1 MKPFNTAYTVLKYN
15 TNIVPSAHI
24 EQAQDQM
31 MNDGSWDEK
40 GNFSFPPQGT
50 PDPSQNPHGMRLA
63 INRGPPGDMGQ
74 RSHEKINQ
82 FRERPQRQYVN
93 PVGPTKLVP
102 TNFSTAEQHRNRPH
116 GPEYGYFTQAEPP
129 FDTSGKR
136 VEGTSDAEH
145 ASNRRQWAKL
155 SREELAEHS
164 AQREL
169 QPQVGDIH
177 IPRGEDMSDP
187 AFQKAWK
194 VMLR

>member
-15 TNIVPSAHI
+15 TNIVPGAHI

-93 PVGPTKLVP
+93 PDGDPNIALP

-116 GPEYGYFTQAEPP
+116 G
-129 FDTSGKR
+129 
-136 VEGTSDAEH
+136 
-145 ASNRRQWAKL
+145 RQWAKL